1 MFFFISKLFFLPKPD
16 HPKSIRWI
24 FDDDIVIA
32 DSQSLNIQ
40 MSDKILSANGSLE
53 VINVQLNDTGTYTCE
68 VTVGYRVYRQT
79 HAIEVQGNVL

>member
-1 MFFFISKLFFLPKPD
+1 
-16 HPKSIRWI
+16 
-24 FDDDIVIA
+24 
-32 DSQSLNIQ
+32 